1 MKALK
6 QSEVNE
12 LIQFHQSGQ
21 FQLTEKKAKSLLED
35 FPQELILHNILG
47 VALEA
52 QKNFKKRLIVTA
64 TH

>member
-6 QSEVNE
+6 QYEVNE

-21 FQLTEKKAKSLLED
+21 FQLAEKKARSLLED

-52 QKNFKKRLIVTA
+52 QQNFKKRLIVIA
-64 TH
+64 MY